1 MLLNGWRHVSI
12 KGDILILLKG
22 VTVKDADHLC
32 GMWDCICAMRMCAVS
47 IAVLPKRG
55 SLKHLAGIQP
65 GSLSEATDL
74 RSDLD
79 SEGGMD
85 NRNKYLLSNEDRITC
100 GSEDEMNTSYIK

>member
-1 MLLNGWRHVSI
+1 M
-12 KGDILILLKG
+12 
-22 VTVKDADHLC
+22 KDADHLC
-32 GMWDCICAMRMCAVS
+32 GMWDCICAMRMWPAAVS
-47 IAVLPKRG
+47 IPVWPKRG
-55 SLKHLAGIQP
+55 SLKLLAAIQP

-85 NRNKYLLSNEDRITC
+85 NRNKYLSTTEDRITC